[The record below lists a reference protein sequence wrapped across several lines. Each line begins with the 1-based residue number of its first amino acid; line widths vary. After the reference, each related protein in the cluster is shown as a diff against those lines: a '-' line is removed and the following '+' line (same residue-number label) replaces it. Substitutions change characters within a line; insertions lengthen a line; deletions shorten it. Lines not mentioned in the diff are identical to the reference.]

1 MNNSKILTMGCAVAI
16 ALAPFSVKAASLHD
30 GLDACASAVV
40 NKLATSNDAPLDY
53 SISEDSHASKLPLR
67 GLETF
72 HLDVHDPNGDEVIAR
87 ADCVVDARARV
98 KRVVTLS
105 LDEPD
110 AAQRAA
116 SL

>member
-16 ALAPFSVKAASLHD
+16 ALAPFSVKAASLQD

-40 NKLATSNDAPLDY
+40 DDLATSNGAPLDY
-53 SISEDSHASKLPLR
+53 RISEDSRASKSRLR
-67 GLETF
+67 ERETF
-72 HLDVHDPNGDEVIAR
+72 HLDVHDPSSDEVVAR
-87 ADCVVDARARV
+87 ADCIVDSRARV
-98 KRVVTLS
+98 KKVVTLP

>member
-16 ALAPFSVKAASLHD
+16 ALAPFSVKAASVHD
-30 GLDACASAVV
+30 GLDACANAVV
-40 NKLATSNDAPLDY
+40 NELATSNGTPPDY
-53 SISEDSHASKLPLR
+53 KINKDSHASKFRLR

-72 HLDVHDPNGDEVIAR
+72 HLDVHDPSGDEVIAR

-98 KRVVTLS
+98 KRVVTLP
-105 LDEPD
+105 LDELD

>member
-16 ALAPFSVKAASLHD
+16 ALAPFSVKAASQQD

-40 NKLATSNDAPLDY
+40 DELAISNGAPLDY
-53 SISEDSHASKLPLR
+53 RMSEVSRASKSRLR
-67 GLETF
+67 VRETF
-72 HLDVHDPNGDEVIAR
+72 HFDVHDPNSDEVVAR
-87 ADCVVDARARV
+87 ADCVVDSRARV
-98 KRVVTLS
+98 KKVVTLP

>member
-16 ALAPFSVKAASLHD
+16 ALAPFSVKAASLQD

-40 NKLATSNDAPLDY
+40 DELATSNGAPIDY
-53 SISEDSHASKLPLR
+53 SMSEDSRASKSR
-67 GLETF
+67 SRMTETY
-72 HLDVHDPNGDEVIAR
+72 HLDVRDPSSDEVVAR
-87 ADCVVDARARV
+87 ADCIVDSRARV
-98 KRVVTLS
+98 RKVVTLP